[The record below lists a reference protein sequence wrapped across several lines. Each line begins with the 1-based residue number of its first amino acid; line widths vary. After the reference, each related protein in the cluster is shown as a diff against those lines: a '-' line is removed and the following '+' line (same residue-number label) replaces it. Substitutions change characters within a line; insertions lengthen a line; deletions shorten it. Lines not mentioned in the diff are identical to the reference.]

1 MDSESEY
8 QDEIESLRAKLA
20 KLEKE
25 DHDNLVSILRYRIG
39 DVEGLDGLQIYIR
52 FKLEVMNL
60 HESYR
65 PEKSSWPIFL
75 LEIFTPHSVHW
86 PDEARSQKIIEFQDI
101 ITEFEYKLKTNESN
115 FSDCDESIE
124 SDIGNGES
132 QFCES
137 ENSNQQYDNVHN
149 EV

>member
-25 DHDNLVSILRYRIG
+25 DHDSLVSILRYRIG

-52 FKLEVMNL
+52 FKSEVMNL

-65 PEKSSWPIFL
+65 PEKSSWPMFL
-75 LEIFTPHSVHW
+75 LEIFTPHSVDW
-86 PDEARSQKIIEFQDI
+86 LDEARSQEIIKFQGS
-101 ITEFEYKLKTNESN
+101 IT
-115 FSDCDESIE
+115 
-124 SDIGNGES
+124 
-132 QFCES
+132 
-137 ENSNQQYDNVHN
+137 
-149 EV
+149 